1 MCVSYMHTRTRT
13 VFINL
18 CSLKK
23 SKTITSLVEMII
35 LVPDCSLDIPFPIRE
50 ARAFGK
56 MADSRFNT
64 GNIDDEPGV
73 S

>member
-1 MCVSYMHTRTRT
+1 MCVLCMHTCTYT

-18 CSLKK
+18 CPLKK
-23 SKTITSLVEMII
+23 SKTITNLVEMII
-35 LVPDCSLDIPFPIRE
+35 LVPDCSLDIPFPLRE
-50 ARAFGK
+50 SRAFGEVT
-56 MADSRFNT
+56 DSRFNT